1 MFLSQIPVHTAVPN
15 NPPPPSLSP
24 ASIRTVEREYQPSL
38 PPSSE
43 SSSSSSSREGIGERS
58 KGVVQEWTPEG
69 GGCRLS
75 YCRDRF
81 ESRFHAALAEIIQS
95 GRNARLSRNWKL
107 LERRNETSGP
117 SDPLSEIHRQN
128 EIRISRRGGVTGL
141 DSPLSSRFELLFSF
155 SSVFDPWN
163 GIFSGCL
170 DFYFDVLVRGD
181 RCTFP
186 WKWIIIFPHLFL
198 MLNYAQWSSDV
209 ETKDR
214 DCEILWKN
222 SQIDSFWLFKKQNY
236 LKFGKVVKCPI
247 FFFFFCFSNHFLILE

>member
-95 GRNARLSRNWKL
+95 GMP
-107 LERRNETSGP
+107 GF
-117 SDPLSEIHRQN
+117 
-128 EIRISRRGGVTGL
+128 RGI
-141 DSPLSSRFELLFSF
+141 E
-155 SSVFDPWN
+155 
-163 GIFSGCL
+163 
-170 DFYFDVLVRGD
+170 
-181 RCTFP
+181 
-186 WKWIIIFPHLFL
+186 
-198 MLNYAQWSSDV
+198 
-209 ETKDR
+209 
-214 DCEILWKN
+214 
-222 SQIDSFWLFKKQNY
+222 SFWKGETRHPARQ
-236 LKFGKVVKCPI
+236 
-247 FFFFFCFSNHFLILE
+247 ILYRRFTVRMKSEFRGEGG